1 MGYVYW
7 VCILFKD
14 KVKYS
19 TEMYRYVIYQMAVIS
34 VVFDVLVRYLGKNRL
49 QCLCFYSYNM
59 MIVFY
64 NVILSFIGN
73 KVIV

>member
-34 VVFDVLVRYLGKNRL
+34 VVFDVLVRYLGKNCL

-64 NVILSFIGN
+64 YVILSFIGN